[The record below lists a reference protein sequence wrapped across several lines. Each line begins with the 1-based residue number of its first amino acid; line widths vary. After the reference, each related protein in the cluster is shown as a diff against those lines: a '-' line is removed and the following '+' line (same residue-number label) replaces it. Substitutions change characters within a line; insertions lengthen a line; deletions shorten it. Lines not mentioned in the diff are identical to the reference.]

1 MVTSNNIFLQIATSL
16 QSIIVIVIVVIIII
30 IIMKYYIVVSGGVH
44 LQFYFISVL

>member
-30 IIMKYYIVVSGGVH
+30 IMKYYIVVSGGVH
-44 LQFYFISVL
+44 IQFYFISVL